1 MSRYYGFTVGQIKE
15 MTMYQFDNY
24 MQNIHTYEKLAQG
37 EESEVETENYTEDEI
52 GNIAKD
58 YGINIPE

>member
-1 MSRYYGFTVGQIKE
+1 

-37 EESEVETENYTEDEI
+37 EGSEVETENYTDTEI
-52 GNIAKD
+52 ENIAKD

>member
-1 MSRYYGFTVGQIKE
+1 

-37 EESEVETENYTEDEI
+37 EGSEIEAENYSENEI
-52 GNIAKD
+52 ENIAKD
-58 YGINIPE
+58 YGINILE

>member
-1 MSRYYGFTVGQIKE
+1 MSRYYGFTIAQIKE

-37 EESEVETENYTEDEI
+37 EESEVETENYTENEI
-52 GNIAKD
+52 EDIAKD
-58 YGINIPE
+58 YGIQIPE

>member
-1 MSRYYGFTVGQIKE
+1 MSRYYGFTIGQIKE

-24 MQNIHTYEKLAQG
+24 MKNIHTYEKLAQG
-37 EESEVETENYTEDEI
+37 EGSEVETENYTDTEI
-52 GNIAKD
+52 ENIAKD

>member
-1 MSRYYGFTVGQIKE
+1 

-24 MQNIHTYEKLAQG
+24 MKNIHTYEKLAQG
-37 EESEVETENYTEDEI
+37 EESEVTENYTENEI
-52 GNIAKD
+52 EDIAKD